1 MTPGR
6 ETDEDII
13 EIEEEEYNITLENQ
27 DYDEIAIVLIEALGG
42 RNNVQFADSCITRL
56 RVELGNSDLVD
67 EQAILATGATGI
79 IKIGKNNLQIIIGT
93 EVQFIVDAMN
103 DILM

>member
-1 MTPGR
+1 M
-6 ETDEDII
+6 
-13 EIEEEEYNITLENQ
+13 
-27 DYDEIAIVLIEALGG
+27 
-42 RNNVQFADSCITRL
+42 
-56 RVELGNSDLVD
+56 ELGNPDLVD

>member
-1 MTPGR
+1 M
-6 ETDEDII
+6 
-13 EIEEEEYNITLENQ
+13 
-27 DYDEIAIVLIEALGG
+27 
-42 RNNVQFADSCITRL
+42 QFADSCITRL
-56 RVELGNSDLVD
+56 RVELGNPDLVD

-79 IKIGKNNLQIIIGT
+79 IKIGNNLQIIIGT